1 MTLIVGIL
9 CTDGVVVASD
19 SAATFSIPGMPTIGQ
34 QEITKLHRL
43 TDSVLFSSTGAV
55 GMAQLVANEIRNS
68 WRNNE
73 FRNHQQPEQAMHFIG
88 TKIAQLVG
96 PYLQTANLSR
106 PLVGDC
112 SMSLCKSLV
121 AMPVNHMPCLFNFD
135 FNGAPELAT
144 NELPFI
150 ALGSGQPIAD
160 PFLAL
165 LKRLLWAAT
174 SPNLAEGR
182 LAAVWTIDHVR
193 LTNPGGVGGKIQ
205 LATLAAEGRARAAD
219 RQPTV
224 TLLSEEDIQEH
235 LEQIRAAED
244 ALTRELRAIR
254 PENADTL
261 PPTEQNP
268 N

>member
-9 CTDGVVVASD
+9 CTDGVVAASD
-19 SAATFSIPGMPTIGQ
+19 SAATFTIPGMPTIGQ
-34 QEITKLHRL
+34 QEMTKLHRL
-43 TDSVLFSSTGAV
+43 DESVLFSSSGAV
-55 GMAQLVANEIRNS
+55 GMAQLVANAIRTS

-73 FRNHQQPEQAMHFIG
+73 FRNFQQPEQAMQLIG
-88 TKIAQLVG
+88 TKIAQLVS
-96 PYLQTANLSR
+96 PFLQTANLTR
-106 PLVGDC
+106 PLIGDC

-121 AMPVNHMPCLFNFD
+121 AMPVNHEPCLFNFD
-135 FNGAPELAT
+135 YNGAPERAT

-165 LKRLLWAAT
+165 LKRLLWATT
-174 SPNLAEGR
+174 SPTLAEGR

-205 LATLAAEGRARAAD
+205 LATLSAESRGSSAA
-219 RQPTV
+219 RQPRV
-224 TLLSEEDIQEH
+224 TLLSEGDIQEH

-244 ALTRELRAIR
+244 ALTKELRAIR
-254 PENADTL
+254 PENAEAI
-261 PPTEQNP
+261 PPANP
-268 N
+268 AV